1 MSRNKLI
8 DKDAAQVKVMIG
20 GVKEGHYYTTVYTA
34 NMFVVF
40 DV

>member
-8 DKDAAQVKVMIG
+8 DKNAAQIKVMIG
-20 GVKEGHYYTTVYTA
+20 GVKEGHYITVYTA